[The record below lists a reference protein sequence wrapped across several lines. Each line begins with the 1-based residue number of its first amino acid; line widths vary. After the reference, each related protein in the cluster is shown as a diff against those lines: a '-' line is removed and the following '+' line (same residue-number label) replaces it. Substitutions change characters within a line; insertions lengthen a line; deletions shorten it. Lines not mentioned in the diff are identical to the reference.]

1 MTLIVIETEEGSVS
15 SIEEPP
21 LTTPGAPSPSN
32 QDIFSSPLLP
42 HTKHQR
48 QSLRPPFSGRQHI
61 LHCGASLDAAHM
73 LYGAGHPCTIRSP
86 PKPTNVVQLVT
97 IKPKSETPWLTFPP
111 ETYVWY
117 SFMLPDAVIHQ
128 CQLHGFCQQYIPL
141 WLNLHSY
148 YCLSLHSFM
157 LTSIVCAYS
166 YCRGVYF
173 LSIDTQLTGRR
184 LALHLA
190 GKKQC
195 NYVVHSMCNSL

>member
-21 LTTPGAPSPSN
+21 LTTLGAPSPSN

-97 IKPKSETPWLTFPP
+97 IKPKSETPWYTFPP

-117 SFMLPDAVIHQ
+117 SFMLPDAIIHQ
-128 CQLHGFCQQYIPL
+128 CQTTWILSTIHSLVVKPALVLLSFSTLIHA
-141 WLNLHSY
+141 NLHSV
-148 YCLSLHSFM
+148 CLFIL
-157 LTSIVCAYS
+157 
-166 YCRGVYF
+166 
-173 LSIDTQLTGRR
+173 
-184 LALHLA
+184 
-190 GKKQC
+190 
-195 NYVVHSMCNSL
+195 